1 MTDINE
7 RLTNTLDRLDTAIEM
22 LEEYLKEKQK
32 KEKKPTEDSS
42 VIQFIDRMLEDEFI
56 ILTDGEFSR
65 KIDLMKV
72 SELYQQYFKFCRANN
87 FVPLGVRNF
96 QKIIVNHYSPNPL
109 SISVIFSGYNRFE
122 FLEYPKTETSEV
134 QS

>member
-1 MTDINE
+1 MTDIKE
-7 RLTNTLDRLDTAIEM
+7 RLTDTLDRLDSVIELM
-22 LEEYLKEKQK
+22 EECLKEKQE
-32 KEKKPTEDSS
+32 KEKNPAENNS
-42 VIQFIDRMLEDEFI
+42 VIQFIDRMLEDESI
-56 ILTDGEFSR
+56 ILTDGEYSR

-96 QKIIVNHYSPNPL
+96 HKIVVNHYSPNPL

-122 FLEYPKTETSEV
+122 FLEYPKAETSEV